1 MRKHRVAQPRAAVP
15 HCYAAFMTQTWDPA
29 LYQQK
34 HAFVFER
41 GGDVVELLA
50 PKAFERIL
58 DLGCGTG
65 QLTKRIADAGAT
77 VIGIDHSPQMIR
89 QAKANFPELRFEVA
103 DARAFA
109 FDEPFDAIFSNAVLH
124 WVKPPERAVE
134 RISDGLKPAGRLV
147 AEFGGKG
154 NIDVVMRSL
163 RAAAIEINC
172 PELAAIEPWYYPSV
186 GEYASLLERHGL
198 EVTFATLFDR
208 PTPLEA
214 ETGLRDWLRMF
225 AGMFLEQV
233 PDDRRDALI
242 DGVEQLARPTL
253 YGESGWSADYRR
265 LRIVAVKRAY

>member
-1 MRKHRVAQPRAAVP
+1 MVAML
-15 HCYAAFMTQTWDPA
+15 HMTQTWDPS

-41 GGDVVELLA
+41 GGDLVELLA
-50 PKAFERIL
+50 PKAGERIL

-77 VIGIDHSPQMIR
+77 VIGVDHSPEMIR
-89 QAKANFPELRFEVA
+89 QAKANYPEIRFEVG
-103 DARAFA
+103 DAREFA

-134 RISDGLKPAGRLV
+134 RLSDGLKPAGRLV

-154 NIDVVMRSL
+154 NVDVIMRAL
-163 RAAAIEINC
+163 RGAARELGFD
-172 PELAAIEPWYYPSV
+172 ELAAVDPWYYPSI
-186 GEYASLLERHGL
+186 GEYASLLEQHGL

-208 PTPLEA
+208 PTPLEG

-225 AGMFLEQV
+225 GGAFLDAMPV
-233 PDDRRDALI
+233 DRRDAFI
-242 DGVEQLARPTL
+242 DRVEQLARPTL
-253 YGESGWSADYRR
+253 YGESGWFADYRR
-265 LRIVAVKRAY
+265 LRVVAVKRAR